1 MLSAISGRD
10 WDISEKNTLDVSGKV
25 PEQGSPRTTARGI
38 MIKPHP
44 LKGPNRLKLGVFSA
58 NADGGLA
65 ITDVPERWLA
75 SWQDNLT
82 AAQIADRAGLEFVL
96 PIARW
101 RGFGGRNK
109 VREWSFET
117 FTWAAGLAAATD
129 RIGLFMTVHVP
140 LVHPLYA
147 AKSLATVDHIS
158 QGRAGLNIVCGWNP
172 KEFGMF
178 GTPLV
183 EKGYDQ
189 AAEWIAIL
197 ERLYAADE
205 PLDHDGAYYHLKQ
218 AVSRPASIQKPRPVT
233 MNAAFGGPGR
243 DFAAANCDYLFTTFS
258 ELADAG
264 KHVADINERAQ
275 RTGRRVGAYTVAHVV
290 CRETQDE
297 AEAYYERYAVTLAD
311 HAAVDEHMA
320 GKKEFS
326 QSHDRHAYERYR
338 QRFAGGA
345 GSYPLIGTPQRIAD
359 EMIAIAE
366 HGYDGIALSFV
377 SYTQELPYF
386 CDRVLPILT
395 EAGYRER
402 SL

>member
-1 MLSAISGRD
+1 MA
-10 WDISEKNTLDVSGKV
+10 
-25 PEQGSPRTTARGI
+25 
-38 MIKPHP
+38 KPHP
-44 LKGPNRLKLGVFSA
+44 LKGPNRLKLGIFSA

-75 SWQDNLT
+75 GWQDNLT

-101 RGFGGRNK
+101 KGFGGKNK
-109 VREWSFET
+109 VREHSFET
-117 FTWAAGLAAATD
+117 FTWAAALAATTD

-158 QGRAGLNIVCGWNP
+158 EGRAGLNIVCGWNP

-189 AAEWIAIL
+189 AAEWL
-197 ERLYAADE
+197 EIVEKLYAADE
-205 PLDHDGAYYHLKQ
+205 PFDHDGIYYKLKQ
-218 AVSRPASIQKPRPVT
+218 AVSRPASVQHPRPAT

-243 DFAAANCDYLFTTFS
+243 DFAAAKCDYLFTTFS
-258 ELADAG
+258 EIAEAG
-264 KHVADINERAQ
+264 KHVADIRERADRNG
-275 RTGRRVGAYTVAHVV
+275 RTVGAYTVAHVV
-290 CRETQDE
+290 CRETMEE
-297 AEAYYERYAVTLAD
+297 AQAYYTRYAVEMAD
-311 HAAVDEHMA
+311 HDAVDAHMA

-326 QSHDRHAYERYR
+326 QSHDAHAYDRYR

-345 GSYPLIGTPQRIAD
+345 GTYPLIGTPETIAAK
-359 EMIAIAE
+359 MAAIAAQ
-366 HGYDGIALSFV
+366 GYEGIALSFV
-377 SYTQELPYF
+377 NYTQELPWF
-386 CDRVLPILT
+386 CDRVLPLLKQ
-395 EAGYRER
+395 AGLRE
-402 SL
+402 